1 MDFLI
6 ILVSVLAIS
15 EILFIFAYKAYNGI
29 YFQFIKKIPFEK
41 LYVEPHPYLPY
52 MYKKNFS
59 SAPSEKYNY
68 PLHNNFYSAKLETNN
83 FGFYNGDNGSRDIQI
98 PKPQNLFRIICLG
111 GSTTANYV
119 SDGKRNYSYPLELEN
134 ILKQKNNNVEVN
146 NCGTGGYNSAD
157 ILVRFLL
164 QTIETKPDAIVVYH
178 AYNDISSYLTDN
190 FQADY
195 SHSRKNLGENYWRFR
210 IGSKI
215 PDFPLRFYN
224 YLKNHWFPSNIRYSL
239 LDVVSKGKLNL
250 NLDYGK
256 GLKIYERNLQNLINI
271 CKKNNIKVVLSSYCF
286 YLHDK
291 VKNSKINKIYEKIV
305 LEENEVVK
313 NLAKKNDLSFVDCH
327 SKIPKNVDYFL
338 DTVHLTPKGM
348 KFVANEIS
356 NYLKI
361 N

>member
-1 MDFLI
+1 MACHRT
-6 ILVSVLAIS
+6 S
-15 EILFIFAYKAYNGI
+15 ILFIFAYKAYNGI

-157 ILVRFLL
+157 I
-164 QTIETKPDAIVVYH
+164 D
-178 AYNDISSYLTDN
+178 
-190 FQADY
+190 
-195 SHSRKNLGENYWRFR
+195 EN
-210 IGSKI
+210 SV
-215 PDFPLRFYN
+215 LN
-224 YLKNHWFPSNIRYSL
+224 NALKSL
-239 LDVVSKGKLNL
+239 LNT
-250 NLDYGK
+250 
-256 GLKIYERNLQNLINI
+256 
-271 CKKNNIKVVLSSYCF
+271 KKNEGASLAFSAIK
-286 YLHDK
+286 
-291 VKNSKINKIYEKIV
+291 IEPNK
-305 LEENEVVK
+305 
-313 NLAKKNDLSFVDCH
+313 KK
-327 SKIPKNVDYFL
+327 
-338 DTVHLTPKGM
+338 
-348 KFVANEIS
+348 
-356 NYLKI
+356 
-361 N
+361 